1 MNQLPA
7 DLALLYFVVDLLEE
21 KGVTHKLE
29 MFSINESLLS
39 EINLRFSTDFSLSD
53 FQKAADKCLAHEW
66 IEKITKELAANKYN
80 NLGITQKGIGVAR
93 SKRKADE
100 LKASRNIL
108 KKASDYVE
116 EHKGIFILLGSIIGL
131 TMLGL
136 KIFGE

>member
-1 MNQLPA
+1 MNQLPS
-7 DLALLYFVVDLLEE
+7 DIALLYFMVDLLEE

-29 MFSINESLLS
+29 MFTINESLLS
-39 EINLRFSTDFSLSD
+39 KVNQKFNTQFSLPD
-53 FQKAADKCLAHEW
+53 FEKAADKCLAHEW
-66 IEKITKELAANKYN
+66 IEKITKDLAINKYN

-100 LKASRNIL
+100 LKANRNFL

-116 EHKGIFILLGSIIGL
+116 EHKGLFILLGSIIGL

>member
-1 MNQLPA
+1 MNQLSA

-29 MFSINESLLS
+29 MFSINESLVS
-39 EINLRFSTDFSLSD
+39 KINQKFKTEFSLVD
-53 FQKAADKCLAHEW
+53 LQKATDKCLAHEW
-66 IEKITKELAANKYN
+66 IEKITKELAANKHT
-80 NLGITQKGIGVAR
+80 NLGITQKG
-93 SKRKADE
+93 KADD
-100 LKASRNIL
+100 LIANRSTL

>member
-1 MNQLPA
+1 MKQIPA
-7 DLALLYFVVDLLEE
+7 DLALLYFVVDLLED
-21 KGVTHKLE
+21 KGVTHRLE

-39 EINLRFSTDFSLSD
+39 ELNQKFSTQFSLHD
-53 FQKAADKCLAHEW
+53 FEKAADKCLAHEW

-93 SKRKADE
+93 SKRKADQ